1 MDGSEVDDAAFADAN
16 EGFWD
21 TDNSFGTI
29 QNVDDGAYA
38 DVFRTSPSRRSSR
51 KRNFPLYSSGTGD
64 EDSNEFDHIGDAS
77 ASLGIVGTL
86 VMAVALDK
94 LLYVDTKPAAT
105 LLLALSSAFSAYA
118 LTFSVL
124 EFYYVKALLAAKSR
138 SERKLRSAMTSDEGG
153 PPKRAANIDF
163 ISRLEAKSA
172 KFAKLE
178 AKFASLSLHR
188 LAARDSMW
196 MSLLC
201 MFSATITLRS
211 DGLDHYFSTMSS
223 SMTALAT
230 LLWFDFLL
238 VGGWCILGGRLF
250 WQTLILAAACTS
262 VFAVDALHYRSE
274 LATIE
279 AMIVFVMLISMAI
292 VLRVVLKFRQTFVPM
307 LISTTDII

>member
-1 MDGSEVDDAAFADAN
+1 
-16 EGFWD
+16 
-21 TDNSFGTI
+21 
-29 QNVDDGAYA
+29 
-38 DVFRTSPSRRSSR
+38 
-51 KRNFPLYSSGTGD
+51 
-64 EDSNEFDHIGDAS
+64 
-77 ASLGIVGTL
+77 
-86 VMAVALDK
+86 
-94 LLYVDTKPAAT
+94 
-105 LLLALSSAFSAYA
+105 
-118 LTFSVL
+118 
-124 EFYYVKALLAAKSR
+124 
-138 SERKLRSAMTSDEGG
+138 MTSDEGG